1 MADFGSNVEAF
12 RAEARAWLDANFPEA
27 FKRDPSRQTAI
38 AAGAADD
45 ESVDAKAWRKAMG
58 EKGWGTPTWPAE
70 YGGGGLSRAEARV
83 LQEEMS
89 RIGARN
95 PIGGM
100 GVMMFGP
107 TLIEYGT
114 PDLKAQHLPGI
125 IKGEVRWC
133 QGYSEPGAGSDLAG
147 LQTRAEDKGDHW
159 LVNGSK
165 IWTSG
170 ANFADR
176 CFCLVRT
183 DTTKKHEGISFLLI
197 DMRAP
202 GVETRPILLIN
213 GTSPFCET
221 FFTDVKVPK
230 DQLWGPLNGGWT
242 IAKRLLQHERDNISA
257 GLGGGNIGQAV
268 PLPTVV
274 EAAKDYVGVDDQ
286 GRIADGDLRRRMT
299 DHLMEARSFQLTVRR
314 AADEAKSNQRAV
326 ERRLD
331 HEIRRRQDRPGA
343 QRTAGRGHGS
353 SRLRLGRRGLFRDA
367 AGGRAFM
374 AALQG
379 QLHRR
384 RHLGDQSERRL
395 QAGPGVA
402 GSEVS
407 RRDSKLSDFR
417 ASIYLRY

>member
-1 MADFGSNVEAF
+1 MADFGGDTEAF
-12 RAEARAWLDANFPEA
+12 RAEARAWLDANFPES
-27 FKRDPSRQTAI
+27 FRRDPARQASL
-38 AAGAADD
+38 AAGLADD
-45 ESVDAKAWRKAMG
+45 EGADAKAWRKAMG

-70 YGGGGLSRAEARV
+70 YGGGGLSRQEARI
-83 LQEEMS
+83 LHEEMAA
-89 RIGARN
+89 IGARN

-107 TLIEYGT
+107 TLIEYGS
-114 PDLKAQHLPGI
+114 PELKTQHLPGI
-125 IKGEVRWC
+125 IRGEVRWC

-197 DMRAP
+197 DMKAP

-286 GRIADGDLRRRMT
+286 GRIADGDLRRRIT
-299 DHLMEARSFQLTVRR
+299 EHLMETRSFQLTVRR
-314 AADEAKSNQRAV
+314 AADEAKSNQGPSAATS
-326 ERRLD
+326 
-331 HEIRRRQDRPGA
+331 IMKYAGAKIAQDRNELLCEA
-343 QRTAGRGHGS
+343 MGHQALGWTGEGYS
-353 SRLRLGRRGLFRDA
+353 AAELSAPRVMLRSKANSIEGGTSEINLNVVSKRVLGLPD
-367 AGGRAFM
+367 
-374 AALQG
+374 
-379 QLHRR
+379 
-384 RHLGDQSERRL
+384 
-395 QAGPGVA
+395 P
-402 GSEVS
+402 
-407 RRDSKLSDFR
+407 K
-417 ASIYLRY
+417 